1 MLITIPWNNRTNFLR
16 ITLATLKEAMRYGR
30 HDFMIA
36 GHNKTRKDLPDI
48 FDSAW
53 NGHFKEFYGQDCHM
67 LYVDMINEAFQLF
80 PHYSYLLNIDSD
92 VIVHPDLCFAAS
104 QAILD
109 LPDAGAIGFF
119 NESCHPE
126 PKEKYKEI
134 YHARNHCSMLG
145 LLINRNAW
153 NDFKKPN
160 PGQQIDYGCIDG
172 MFTSW
177 VAQSGKYR
185 LYTTVRSYV
194 DHIGFKGTHASE
206 TYDGIGT
213 FVRARRFYS
222 E

>member
-1 MLITIPWNNRTNFLR
+1 MRGGVYTFL
-16 ITLATLKEAMRYGR
+16 
-30 HDFMIA
+30 IA
-36 GHNKTRKDLPDI
+36 GHNKKRHDLPQI
-48 FDSAW
+48 FDPVLA
-53 NGHFKEFYGQDCHM
+53 GHFKEFSGQDCHM
-67 LYVDMINEAFQLF
+67 LYVDMINYAFD
-80 PHYSYLLNIDSD
+80 SYFNCQHILNIDSD
-92 VIVHPDLCFAAS
+92 AIVHPELFGAVS
-104 QAILD
+104 KAIYD

-194 DHIGFKGTHASE
+194 DHIGFKETHASE
-206 TYDGIGT
+206 TYDGIGA